1 MNLCK
6 TDTFTLDISNQ
17 TDIMIFE
24 HFALNVTNVDALAI
38 MRTDSSL
45 LTAAYTWRLII
56 FKVNFTC

>member
-38 MRTDSSL
+38 MRTDSP
-45 LTAAYTWRLII
+45 
-56 FKVNFTC
+56 F